1 MNGIKKVSEWVNKN
15 LPYLVLLISAI
26 GFLVPGSLTWASA
39 KTTLLLQIIMFG
51 MGLTLSASDFIM
63 VFKKPWQVL
72 FVEII
77 QFGWMPLAAFLLT
90 KLFGL
95 EAGIAVGVILVGC
108 CPGGTASNVMTYI
121 AGGDVPLSVTCTSVS
136 TILAPF
142 LTPVLV
148 KLYAGSIVNVPLY
161 TMFISIVKV
170 VLIPIVGG
178 IVLNALLHKYLENVK
193 VILPPISAIAVLL
206 VLGGTVAVNHD
217 NIISS
222 GLLIF
227 VVCLLHNASGL
238 AVGHFLAGVLKMG
251 KPQQRAC
258 AIEIG
263 MQNAGLASSLA
274 LANFEPISALAGAAF
289 GIWHNF
295 TGALYA
301 RLCTGADAKAAKENP
316 NEKADT

>member
-1 MNGIKKVSEWVNKN
+1 MESVKKISGWVNKY
-15 LPYLVLLISAI
+15 LPFLVLAISAFA
-26 GFLVPGSLTWASA
+26 FLVPGALTWASA

-51 MGLTLSASDFIM
+51 MGLTLTPQDFIM
-63 VFKKPWQVL
+63 VVKKPWQVL
-72 FVEII
+72 FVTVV
-77 QFGWMPLAAFLLT
+77 QFGWMPLSAFLFA

-136 TILAPF
+136 TILAPL
-142 LTPVLV
+142 LTPLLV
-148 KLYAGSIVNVPLY
+148 KLYAGSIVNVPLQ
-161 TMFISIVKV
+161 TMFMSIVKV

-178 IVLNALLHKYLENVK
+178 IVINALLHKYLESVK
-193 VILPPISAIAVLL
+193 VVLPPISAIAVLL

-217 NIISS
+217 NIVSS

-227 VVCLLHNASGL
+227 GVALLHNTSGL
-238 AVGHFLAGVLKMG
+238 LVGHVLAGVMKMG

-263 MQNAGLASSLA
+263 MQNAGLASNLA

-301 RLCTGADAKAAKENP
+301 RMCTGADAKAAQG
-316 NEKADT
+316 EK